1 MVFSFPRFKFQL
13 AGMPRLAIRAQVQ
26 SESFLPTRSV
36 SILQF
41 KFQLCIRIRKLLPQQ
56 RLLKFMAQC
65 SVDTVGAIIDRPA
78 RKFYEF
84 ALGFGKYETFPCAG
98 AQ

>member
-1 MVFSFPRFKFQL
+1 M
-13 AGMPRLAIRAQVQ
+13 AQ
-26 SESFLPTRSV
+26 RSV
-36 SILQF
+36 D
-41 KFQLCIRIRKLLPQQ
+41 
-56 RLLKFMAQC
+56 A
-65 SVDTVGAIIDRPA
+65 VGAIIDRPA

>member
-1 MVFSFPRFKFQL
+1 VITFFQISVCRDAPAGNSCASAVRIVFS
-13 AGMPRLAIRAQVQ
+13 
-26 SESFLPTRSV
+26 TRSATL
-36 SILQF
+36 LQF
-41 KFQLCIRIRKLLPQQ
+41 KFQ
-56 RLLKFMAQC
+56 FMVQC

-84 ALGFGKYETFPCAG
+84 ALGFGKYETFLCAG

>member
-1 MVFSFPRFKFQL
+1 MVGITLLF

-41 KFQLCIRIRKLLPQQ
+41 KFQ
-56 RLLKFMAQC
+56 FMAQC

>member
-1 MVFSFPRFKFQL
+1 VKKEEGRKLPPFFCCASRDAP
-13 AGMPRLAIRAQVQ
+13 AGNTCTVLLK
-26 SESFLPTRSV
+26 SFLPTRSV
-36 SILQF
+36 SLLLFRLQ
-41 KFQLCIRIRKLLPQQ
+41 
-56 RLLKFMAQC
+56 FMAQC